1 MRESLG
7 HCLRDTFAHAG
18 CFNGGAYLLGYS
30 FAIYEFASFFVC
42 QCEEIIMAI
51 MKGDNQNVL
60 FFENKSMR
68 SLYDDLNRWRNETG
82 REFSSVN
89 IEKDG
94 DKDKRRHAKAT
105 AAGWVAE

>member
-1 MRESLG
+1 
-7 HCLRDTFAHAG
+7 
-18 CFNGGAYLLGYS
+18 
-30 FAIYEFASFFVC
+30 
-42 QCEEIIMAI
+42 MAI

-94 DKDKRRHAKAT
+94 DKFCCIAFANPVDVVIVDGGGKTKRASVNRGVLF
-105 AAGWVAE
+105 AGL